1 MQRALVLATDSEI
14 LLAHILMDTALEA
27 PIVAPSRLPVS
38 TPSDP
43 VVASENRD
51 LSEVAWER
59 EQQVILEILTK
70 VQGSRKAAAEQ
81 LGISAR
87 TLRYKLAKIK
97 DQGIAVP

>member
-1 MQRALVLATDSEI
+1 M
-14 LLAHILMDTALEA
+14 
-27 PIVAPSRLPVS
+27 
-38 TPSDP
+38 
-43 VVASENRD
+43 
-51 LSEVAWER
+51 AWER

>member
-1 MQRALVLATDSEI
+1 
-14 LLAHILMDTALEA
+14 MDTTVEA
-27 PIVAPSRLPVS
+27 PITAPSSLSSS
-38 TPSDP
+38 TTGDP
-43 VVASENRD
+43 VIASENRD
-51 LSEVAWER
+51 LSAVAWER